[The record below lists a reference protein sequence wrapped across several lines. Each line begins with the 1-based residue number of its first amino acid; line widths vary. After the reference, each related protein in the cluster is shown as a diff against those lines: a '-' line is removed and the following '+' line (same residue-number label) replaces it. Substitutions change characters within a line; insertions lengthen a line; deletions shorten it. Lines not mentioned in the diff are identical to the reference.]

1 MRITILICLLVIN
14 IIQAQ
19 WARNDWQ
26 KDRLLGKAK
35 SVQTTEFDA
44 IKKKG
49 KIEKGTP
56 NVESIST
63 LKKYNTLGYIIESKV
78 YNYLGHLT
86 DNIQYRYNEQHR
98 LIEVTDYGMNPPIRT
113 TIKYDE
119 KGNTT
124 EISYLDIEDKV
135 IAQSLFLYDDKG
147 NKIEH
152 QEYGKNHQ
160 LLLRT
165 IYLYTENNLVE
176 EYRYNADGHRIKYKR
191 YEHQSTKENT
201 EPPVNDTPAEKEIRD
216 EEDNL
221 IYKYTY
227 QYNDR
232 GDVIQSIRYSNNNVE
247 VSTYRYQYD
256 SEGNWI
262 EKIQYSGKKPLY
274 ITERKIEYYH

>member
-1 MRITILICLLVIN
+1 MRITILICLLGIN

-19 WARNDWQ
+19 QARNDWQ

-63 LKKYNTLGYIIESKV
+63 LTKYNMHGDITESKV

-86 DNIQYRYNEQHR
+86 DNIQYQYDEHHR
-98 LIEVTDYGMNPPIRT
+98 LVEMLDYGMQPMIRT
-113 TIKYDE
+113 IIKYDE

-124 EISYLDIEDKV
+124 EINYLDIEDKV

-152 QEYGKNHQ
+152 QEYSKNKQ

-165 IYLYTENNLVE
+165 TYQYTENNLVE
-176 EYRYNADGHRIKYKR
+176 EYHYNAEDHRIKYKR
-191 YEHQSTKENT
+191 YEHQSKEDNT
-201 EPPVNDTPAEKEIRD
+201 EPLVNDTPTEEEIRD

-232 GDVIQSIRYSNNNVE
+232 GDVIKSIRYNNNNVE

-256 SEGNWI
+256 SKGNWI

-274 ITERKIEYYH
+274 ITKRKIEYY